1 MGRISRILDR
11 LEAVLEL
18 AESWLARHSTRRLD
32 AASAKRHLAFRW
44 DARYGPGRLVPV
56 VEPHAVDL
64 DDLVGVEAVVAELVR
79 NTEQLVR
86 GLPAQHVLLYGERG
100 TGKSS
105 AIKGLLTRFGA
116 DGLRLVEVRK
126 QDLLDLPDLIA
137 ALRELPHC
145 FLLFCDDL
153 AFDEGE
159 AGMRELK
166 AALDG
171 SIEVTPGNIRLVATS
186 NRRHLL
192 PRRVRD
198 NAAAHLDDG
207 GELHLG
213 EANEEKLSLADR
225 FGLVLGFFS
234 PNQETYLDI
243 VDRYAA
249 KAGVAID
256 PHELRAGALRFALR
270 RGSRSG
276 RTARQFIDDLV
287 GRLGL
292 EAEPPHARH

>member
-1 MGRISRILDR
+1 MGRIARILDR

-18 AESWLARHSTRRLD
+18 AEHWLARYAARPLD
-32 AASAKRHLAFRW
+32 AATTERHLAFRW
-44 DARYGPGRLVPV
+44 DARYGSGRLIPV
-56 VEPHAVDL
+56 AEPHSVDL
-64 DDLVGVEAVVAELVR
+64 DDLVGVEASVAELVR

-105 AIKGLLTRFGA
+105 AIKGLLARFGA
-116 DGLRLVEVRK
+116 QGLRLVEVRK

-137 ALRELPHC
+137 ALRELPYS
-145 FLLFCDDL
+145 FVLFCDDL

-171 SIEVTPGNIRLVATS
+171 SIEATPGNVRLVATS

-192 PRRVRD
+192 PRRAKD
-198 NAAAHLDDG
+198 NADAHLDEA
-207 GELHLG
+207 GELHVG

-234 PNQETYLDI
+234 PNQETYLEI
-243 VDRYAA
+243 VERYAT
-249 KAGVAID
+249 KAGISID
-256 PHELRAGALRFALR
+256 PHDLRAQALRFALR
-270 RGSRSG
+270 RGTRSG
-276 RTARQFIDDLV
+276 RTARQFVDDLA
-287 GRLGL
+287 GRLAL
-292 EAEPPHARH
+292 ETETPHVTH